1 MTSRNTILHR
11 SRTARRAAGLSA
23 VALLASAG
31 VAAAAPSSAP
41 ISGSALTKGATM
53 SVSNAR
59 PLAGNKI
66 TISGDAPLDA
76 RSGSWLTLESSAFS
90 SRLRADRMPAVR
102 TQVSAQG
109 TYDVTA
115 TVARTAEPNT
125 MYTVSGSYD
134 GAMFPTA
141 SPLYVRSSQK
151 GASIQLPQGKAVP
164 GSTITI
170 TGDAPLDAR
179 TGKWIT
185 LVSPAFDSST
195 RVGGVPAVRT
205 QVNAQGTYSVKAT
218 IKPGI
223 VSYNAAPVTGSFEG
237 QGFPKQATIKIDAG
251 LNGTVHVIYHNARG
265 TAAPGTKVILV
276 GDGPSSAPGGI
287 RTGDQLTFTSTA
299 FAHGMVS
306 VELNAQGT
314 YQVNAKIAPGTK
326 PGTYAVTGSY
336 RGMPFRTGDTVKVVG

>member
-11 SRTARRAAGLSA
+11 SRTARRAAGLGA

-41 ISGSALTKGATM
+41 ISGSAISRGATM

-76 RSGSWLTLESSAFS
+76 RTGSWITLESSAFS
-90 SRLRADRMPAVR
+90 SRVRADRMPAVR

-134 GAMFPTA
+134 GAMFPVA
-141 SPLYVRSSQK
+141 APLYVRSSQA
-151 GASIQLPQGKAVP
+151 GASIQLPQRRAVP

-170 TGDAPLDAR
+170 TGNAPLDAR
-179 TGKWIT
+179 AGRWIT

-195 RVGGVPAVRT
+195 RVDGVPAVRT
-205 QVNAQGTYSVKAT
+205 QVSAQGTYSVRAK

-223 VSYNAAPVTGSFEG
+223 VSYNAAPVTGSFQG
-237 QGFPKQATIKIDAG
+237 QGFAKQATLRIDAG

-265 TAAPGTKVILV
+265 TATPGSKVILV
-276 GDGPSSAPGGI
+276 GDGPSSAPGGL
-287 RTGDQLTFTSTA
+287 RSGDQLTFTSTA

-306 VELNAQGT
+306 VELSAQGT
-314 YQVNAKIAPGTK
+314 YQVNATIAPGTK
-326 PGTYAVTGSY
+326 PGTYSVTGSF